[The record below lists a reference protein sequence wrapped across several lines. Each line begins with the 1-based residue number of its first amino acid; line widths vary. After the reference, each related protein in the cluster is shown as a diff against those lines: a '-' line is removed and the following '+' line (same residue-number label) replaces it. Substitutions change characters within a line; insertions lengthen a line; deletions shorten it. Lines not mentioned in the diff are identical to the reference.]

1 MITRKSFLILMAFMN
16 CYLWVLNVA
25 KITILVDLTS
35 KKMEDLVSPSVE
47 RVIYTVN
54 RASTLAYHVE
64 SVQLFYKYYEEDRE
78 TLIQQPYEELDNYE
92 QADVCHS

>member
-1 MITRKSFLILMAFMN
+1 MAFMN

-25 KITILVDLTS
+25 KITILVDLAS
-35 KKMEDLVSPSVE
+35 KEMEELVSPSVE

-64 SVQLFYKYYEEDRE
+64 SVQL
-78 TLIQQPYEELDNYE
+78 LQIL
-92 QADVCHS
+92 

>member
-1 MITRKSFLILMAFMN
+1 MN

-35 KKMEDLVSPSVE
+35 KKMEELVSPSVE

-78 TLIQQPYEELDNYE
+78 TLVQQPYEELDNYE